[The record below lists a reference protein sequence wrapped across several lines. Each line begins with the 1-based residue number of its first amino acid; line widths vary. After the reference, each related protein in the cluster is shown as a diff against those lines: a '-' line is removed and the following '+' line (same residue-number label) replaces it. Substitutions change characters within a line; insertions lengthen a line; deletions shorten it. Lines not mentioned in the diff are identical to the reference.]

1 MRKFLSAV
9 VLIPLGIVLVLFAVA
24 NREVVTLTFDP
35 FDRAQPAF
43 ALRMPLFLLSF
54 VLVGIGVLIGG
65 FVTWVRQR
73 RWRARAREAER
84 EVRLLREQ
92 LSARRWPQDEARQA
106 QLADPPRPAAPLSLP
121 PAA

>member
-1 MRKFLSAV
+1 MRKLLWAVILVPLGV
-9 VLIPLGIVLVLFAVA
+9 VLVVFAVA

-35 FDRAQPAF
+35 FDRTQPAF

-54 VLVGIGVLIGG
+54 MLVAIGMLIGS
-65 FVTWVRQR
+65 FATWLRQH

-92 LSARRWPQDEARQA
+92 LAARRWPQDEAHQTPP
-106 QLADPPRPAAPLSLP
+106 ADTPRAPAPLSLP